1 MKKINPYSGISTL
14 VNHVAEGF
22 DPSHAHVMP
31 IYQTSTFSY
40 PDVPTGAAISQ
51 GREAGYYYTR
61 VANPNAWQLAQK
73 IAVLEGLELLRDNP
87 SIEPDEVVASRVLS
101 SGMAA
106 INAAVFGR
114 VRAGD
119 TVVAQSALYGH
130 TFNFLHDIA
139 PTLGIKL
146 VWVDDLSLSAW
157 QAALENHPET
167 SLVYA
172 ESPIN
177 PTMQLVDLAAL
188 AELSHQFGAWLLV
201 DNTFAS
207 PYCQRPLSLGAD
219 IVIHSTTKFLS
230 GHGTII
236 GGAVVSRHP
245 DYIRRDVQR
254 MIVLFG
260 GAPSP
265 FDCWLAAQG
274 LRTFELRMQRH
285 CENALAIARYLSGHA
300 GVAAVYYPGLEDH
313 PQYSLAR
320 RQMHDFGGML
330 SFELKGGFQAGIR
343 LMERV
348 QVATLAVSLGNADTL
363 VQHPASMTQSAM
375 PAEERLRMGVRDGL
389 VRMSVGIENLQDLI
403 ADLESSLDGL

>member
-1 MKKINPYSGISTL
+1 MKRIDPFSGIGTL
-14 VNHVAEGF
+14 VNHVGEGF
-22 DPSHAHVMP
+22 DPSHAHVAP

-51 GREAGYYYTR
+51 GREPGYYYTR

-73 IAVLEGLELLRDNP
+73 IAYLEGLELLRGNP
-87 SIEPDEVVASRVLS
+87 GSAPDDVVAGRVLS

-106 INAAVFGR
+106 INAAVLGR
-114 VRAGD
+114 VRSGE
-119 TVVAQSALYGH
+119 TVIAQSALYGH

-139 PTLGIKL
+139 PTLGIRL
-146 VWVDDLSLSAW
+146 VWVDDLAPSGW
-157 QAALENHPET
+157 QAALDEHPEA

-177 PTMQLVDLAAL
+177 PTMQLVDLAVL
-188 AELSHQFGAWLLV
+188 ADQVHQIGAWLLV

-236 GGAVVSRHP
+236 GGAVLSRHP
-245 DYIRRDVQR
+245 EYIQENVQR
-254 MIVLFG
+254 MIVLLG
-260 GAPSP
+260 GAPGP

-285 CENALAIARYLSGHA
+285 CDNALAVARYLNSHA
-300 GVAAVYYPGLEDH
+300 GVAAVYYPGLADG
-313 PQYSLAR
+313 PQHDLAQ
-320 RQMHDFGGML
+320 RQMHAYGGML
-330 SFELKGGFQAGIR
+330 SFELKGGYQAGVS

-348 QVATLAVSLGNADTL
+348 QVATLAVSLGNTDTL

-375 PAEERLRMGVRDGL
+375 PPEERLRMGVRDGL
-389 VRMSVGIENLQDLI
+389 VRMSVGIENREDLI
-403 ADLESSLDGL
+403 ADLERSLAGL